1 MKHLLDAELAE
12 DFDALPQM
20 DIWEDLP
27 KARQLIAKARSEM
40 LAQLPIVENIHSTDC
55 MAEAQGSL
63 AVPVRVYRPTNQIQ
77 TLPALLWV
85 HGGGYCL
92 GSVAQDDY
100 IVRRLVEAIG
110 AVVVSVDY
118 RLAPEHPYP
127 VPLDDCYCA
136 LQWLFNN
143 AEVLSVDETRI
154 GIGGISA
161 GAGLAA
167 GLALLA
173 RDRGQFNVIF
183 QALLCPMIDDRSVTA
198 SSYMVT
204 DLRVWNRNSNIN
216 GWNAYLGRD
225 PESADNAPS
234 LYAAP
239 SRAENLVGLPPAY
252 IAVGSVDA
260 FIDENTDYALRLND
274 AGVETQF
281 EVFKGGYHAFE
292 FNMPDAQISKRA
304 RDCHYQAIRR
314 GLFG

>member
-12 DFDALPQM
+12 GFDGLPQM

-27 KARQLIAKARSEM
+27 KARQLIAAARGEM
-40 LAQLPIVENIHSTDC
+40 LAQLPRVEAIESVDRV
-55 MAEAQGSL
+55 AEVQGSL
-63 AVPVRVYRPTNQIQ
+63 AVPVRVYRPANQAQ
-77 TLPALLWV
+77 LLPALLWV

-100 IVRRLVEAIG
+100 LVRRLVEAIG

-127 VPLDDCYCA
+127 APLDDCYCA
-136 LQWLFNN
+136 LHWLFNN
-143 AEVLSVDETRI
+143 AEVLSVDGTRI

-173 RDRGQFNVIF
+173 RDREQLNVIF
-183 QALLCPMIDDRSVTA
+183 QALLCPMIDDRSVTE
-198 SSYMVT
+198 SSFMVT

-225 PESADNAPS
+225 CESADISPS
-234 LYAAP
+234 PYAAP
-239 SRAENLVGLPPAY
+239 SRAENLTGLPPAY

-260 FIDENTDYALRLND
+260 FIDENTDYAARLHD

-292 FNMPDAQISKRA
+292 FYMPDAQISKRA
-304 RDCHYQAIRR
+304 RESHYQAIRR
-314 GLFG
+314 GLFC